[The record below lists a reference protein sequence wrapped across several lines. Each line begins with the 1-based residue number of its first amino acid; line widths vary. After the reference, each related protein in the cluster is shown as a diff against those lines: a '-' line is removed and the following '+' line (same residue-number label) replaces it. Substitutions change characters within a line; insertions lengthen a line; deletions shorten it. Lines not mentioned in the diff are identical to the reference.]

1 MTEITAS
8 PVPTHL
14 LADAATAELE
24 DWGRLDEATG
34 PRMDQRG
41 CALWKGEGGAEAGV
55 WECTP
60 GPSRWVQDE
69 NEFAYIISGSVTVT
83 PDGGEPARLGPGGSL
98 FVPKG
103 WTGTWDI
110 HETLRKVYVVF

>member
-14 LADAATAELE
+14 LADAATAELG
-24 DWGRLDEATG
+24 DWGRLQEATEE
-34 PRMDQRG
+34 RMDAREF
-41 CALWKGEGGAEAGV
+41 ALWAGEGGAEVGV

-60 GPSRWVQDE
+60 GPSRWVQDQD
-69 NEFAYIISGSVTVT
+69 EFAYIISGSVTVT
-83 PDGGEPARLGPGGSL
+83 ADGGGPARLGPGDVL
-98 FVPKG
+98 LVPKG

-110 HETLRKVYVVF
+110 HETLRKAYVVF